1 MKICVPLLLVHLSCL
16 SNCSEPRGLKD
27 AVSPHRPLASS
38 SCANADLFQQQLLHI
53 LTPLMLHLSCTFSWL
68 FHEDLEMEKSAKKQ
82 FSLPINNM
90 MFFIYFR
97 SSFELH
103 QIDLCYL
110 WAMCQKP
117 ISKRN
122 MYGPYDVY
130 FSTYLIF
137 VMSIYHIKSF
147 SLCRSRPVYASFL
160 RIFCIQAC
168 SNM

>member
-1 MKICVPLLLVHLSCL
+1 MQDEGRDDEDWQEVEDDEVKICVPLLLVHLSCL

-90 MFFIYFR
+90 MFFL
-97 SSFELH
+97 S
-103 QIDLCYL
+103 
-110 WAMCQKP
+110 
-117 ISKRN
+117 ISGRLLN
-122 MYGPYDVY
+122 YIR
-130 FSTYLIF
+130 LIF
-137 VMSIYHIKSF
+137 AIYGQCARSQ
-147 SLCRSRPVYASFL
+147 SLKEICMGHMMFIFL
-160 RIFCIQAC
+160 RI
-168 SNM
+168 